1 MGIGIGSQSGEHT
14 VLAQALLELNP
25 QSYSTQNIEEVPYIS
40 LDEFLSSDSEEIKT
54 TSKHNQD
61 LCMRIDDNATQQL
74 EEGTKTVINLQPPP
88 PHNNGQ
94 PQLNHLN
101 LTEKLSSAARNTGVQ
116 NLMRNISFTPSPSS
130 SSSFDNEE
138 DMGCVGPPPFTI
150 YRKNPAP
157 VKLNFRESALI
168 NNRLSVSSPMTE
180 GSDEDL
186 EMQSSISFTS
196 STK

>member
-1 MGIGIGSQSGEHT
+1 MSVSGLQLGRLHKGADT
-14 VLAQALLELNP
+14 FLKMPQLNYGDVLRPL
-25 QSYSTQNIEEVPYIS
+25 
-40 LDEFLSSDSEEIKT
+40 
-54 TSKHNQD
+54 D

-157 VKLNFRESALI
+157 VK
-168 NNRLSVSSPMTE
+168 VH
-180 GSDEDL
+180 
-186 EMQSSISFTS
+186 
-196 STK
+196 